1 MQITLI
7 HNPGAGDGSHPD
19 QQELQEMI
27 KAAGHGIFYQS
38 ARNEDWKEAIKRPA
52 DLVVVAGGDGT
63 VGRVARRM
71 IGRKIPFTALPMG
84 TANNIS
90 KSLGLLGKSTAE
102 HIAAW
107 RTGRRVMLDV
117 GHAHGPWGERHF
129 LEGLGLGLFA
139 WMMPKA
145 DASEKMASIADP
157 DEAISYALKMLQ
169 RILKEHQ
176 PQHIKAT
183 LDGRDISG
191 NYLLFEA
198 MNMPYVG
205 PNLHLAPNADT
216 GDGLFDVVAVTEA
229 HRAELLA
236 NLHEWHEGQPLPP
249 LLPAFRGKHLHI
261 EATANNVHID
271 DTIWQAGD
279 SARPGRADIEVR
291 VLPGALE
298 CLLPAE

>member
-19 QQELQEMI
+19 QQELQGMI
-27 KAAGHGIFYQS
+27 KAAGHGVFYQS
-38 ARNEDWKEAIKRPA
+38 ARNEDWKEALKRPA

-71 IGRKIPFTALPMG
+71 IGRKIPFTTLPMG

-90 KSLGLLGKSTAE
+90 KSLGLLVKSTAE

-117 GHAHGPWGERHF
+117 GHTHGPWGERHF
-129 LEGLGLGLFA
+129 LEGIGLGLFA

-169 RILKEHQ
+169 RLLKEHQ
-176 PQHIKAT
+176 PEHIKAR

-205 PNLHLAPNADT
+205 PNLHLAPNADA

-249 LLPAFRGKHLHI
+249 LLPAFRGKHLNI

-279 SARPGRADIEVR
+279 SERPARADIEVR
-291 VLPGALE
+291 ILPGALE
-298 CLLPAE
+298 CLLPAK